1 MISVSTLI
9 SLVSLCIAVASFIY
23 TWHFNRYSIFVDSQ
37 ESEVIDDQKYYSFV
51 ISNCS
56 SRMLVINNVEL
67 LDNSSRLIEDNGYVF
82 AKSGDI
88 YSSPEW
94 NSQPFQKPVNLLPY
108 SDISFSYYLDE
119 YPAQIKVTTNH
130 RINGLRYS
138 QTFNA

>member
-9 SLVSLCIAVASFIY
+9 SLVSLCIAIASFVY

-37 ESEVIDDQKYYSFV
+37 EHEEIEGNKYYSFV

-56 SRMLVINNVEL
+56 PRPLVINNVEL
-67 LDNSSRLIEDNGYVF
+67 LNNGGRFIKDNGYVF
-82 AKSGDI
+82 AKPGDI

-94 NSQPFQKPVNLLPY
+94 NSQPFQKPVSLLPY

-119 YPAQIKVTTNH
+119 YPAQIKVTANH
-130 RINGLRYS
+130 RINKLRYY
-138 QTFNA
+138 QLFNA